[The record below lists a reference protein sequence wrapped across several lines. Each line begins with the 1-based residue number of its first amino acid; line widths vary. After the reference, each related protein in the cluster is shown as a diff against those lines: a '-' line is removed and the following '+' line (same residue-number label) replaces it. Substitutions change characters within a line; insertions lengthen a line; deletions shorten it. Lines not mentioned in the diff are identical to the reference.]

1 MNKKMFLVT
10 PVLAA
15 LLVSGCASYRAD
27 EYQGGLQAMQTLTGV
42 VVNDRVV
49 HIQAPR
55 AGVGSMAGAAIGGIG
70 GASLA
75 QGAGPLGQALAGTVG
90 AIAGGIVGQT
100 VESQATGPA
109 QQVTVQ
115 LAGGRLLTVVEQGPQ
130 LHVGER
136 VGITI
141 SPRGRARV
149 FPMPQAKQKQSGGSH
164 G

>member
-1 MNKKMFLVT
+1 M
-10 PVLAA
+10 LAA

-70 GASLA
+70 GAALA
-75 QGAGPLGQALAGTVG
+75 HGSGGLGQALAGTVG
-90 AIAGGIVGQT
+90 AIAGGIVGQS

-115 LAGGRLLTVVEQGPQ
+115 LAGSGRLLTVVEQGPL
-130 LHVGER
+130 LHPGEA

-149 FPMPQAKQKQSGGSH
+149 FPMPQEKAKGGANE
-164 G
+164 